1 VYHMCLMGSDQ
12 NGDALQW
19 CAEVCLIQEQ
29 GIKKYCN
36 KSLRSL
42 YNLYVLS
49 AKRYMPSNRNHM
61 KRRQFLAS
69 GAMVSAL
76 LSMRP
81 GKLIAEWSTKSFQHS
96 SIDESFMNA
105 LGTRDLVHSEAVT
118 IVAPPVASDGATVPV
133 EVYSALMCD
142 QLFLFVEKNLTPLV
156 FKCDL
161 HGNAQ
166 PYFALNIKMKESS
179 TLYAVVSKGGKYFM
193 TSVQVEVLA
202 QAC

>member
-1 VYHMCLMGSDQ
+1 
-12 NGDALQW
+12 
-19 CAEVCLIQEQ
+19 
-29 GIKKYCN
+29 
-36 KSLRSL
+36 
-42 YNLYVLS
+42 
-49 AKRYMPSNRNHM
+49 MPSNRNHM

-69 GAMVSAL
+69 GAIVSAF

-81 GKLIAEWSTKSFQHS
+81 GKLIAEWSAKSFQHS

-105 LGTRDLVHSEAVT
+105 LGTRDLVHSDAVT

-133 EVYSALMCD
+133 EVYSSLKCD
-142 QLFLFVEKNLTPLV
+142 QLFLFVEKNLTPLA

-161 HGNAQ
+161 HSNAQ
-166 PYFALNIKMKESS
+166 PYFAINIKMKESS
-179 TLYAVVSKGGKYFM
+179 ALYAVASKGGKYFM